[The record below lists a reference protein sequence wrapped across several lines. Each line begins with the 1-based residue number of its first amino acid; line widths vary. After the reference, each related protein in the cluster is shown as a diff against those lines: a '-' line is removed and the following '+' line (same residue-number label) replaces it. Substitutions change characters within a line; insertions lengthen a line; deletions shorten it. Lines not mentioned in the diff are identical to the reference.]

1 MRVFA
6 KTIGRSCTV
15 WADYPEEW
23 KAVCDEVEAGE
34 KEEAA

>member
-1 MRVFA
+1 MRVLA
-6 KTIGRSCTV
+6 KTIGRSCTA